1 MPTPPALQKTLV
13 ALRARTRQTP
23 SEATQIQS
31 LLQALEETTPLRK
44 NISRQAKALAAQVR
58 NAPAGVMQQFL
69 NEYDFSSQEG
79 TALMCLAE
87 AYLRTPDTPS
97 LDTLIKDK
105 VTGKTWRKNK
115 GQNNSLLLNASH
127 WSLIFTGH
135 ILKNPE
141 DSRGIV
147 TTMQKLVQ
155 KLGEP
160 VVRVAIAKAMKLMGG
175 QFVLGETMPKAIA
188 RAQPT
193 RQQGYRFSYDM
204 LGEAARCEED
214 AQLYL
219 KAYHHAIRCLKPLAS
234 PTTSPH
240 DNCGISVKLT
250 AIHPRYELG
259 QKNRVCSELIPRLSS
274 LVKAAHDA
282 NIPLTLD
289 AEEADRSDLLLEVL
303 EATLVELDKLEQNK
317 TRTKKNPTKQSDKK
331 WDGFGIVVQAYRTNA
346 YATLDFIYE
355 LAQQAHR
362 KIAVR
367 LVKGAYWD
375 AEIKHA
381 QTLGVEHYPVF
392 TRKCSTDLS
401 YLACARKLM
410 SMRNNIFPQFGTH
423 NAHTATAIL
432 AFAQEHN
439 SANDAHCEN
448 HPENRFELQRIHGMG
463 EALHENLRT
472 QIRHNNEDNND
483 NPLPSITTRIYAPVG
498 IHQDLLAY
506 LVRRMLE
513 NGANSSFVHQVL
525 DRRIPI
531 SNLVE
536 DPVTLVEKHR
546 QAQRNNKALPHPK
559 IVLPPALFAARKNAR
574 GWNLND
580 IHTQQSFL
588 HNISAFK
595 DKTYEVRSH
604 LGCAS
609 TKSTVK
615 QLSPRLCKSPA
626 DGHALGSVIEASDKE
641 IARACENLRTAHKAW
656 AATSPAERA
665 NVLETFA
672 DLLEQNAYEA
682 IALLSREAGKTLWDG
697 ISEVREA
704 VDFARFYATQSS
716 CEAREKLTRKHRTQ
730 DYTQRLPRGLVVCIA
745 PWNFPL
751 AIFCGQISAALAC
764 GNSVLA
770 KPAEQTPLIADLA
783 VKLFYRAGV
792 PRAALAC
799 LFGTGERVGKNA
811 IQAAQPDAVCFT
823 GSQATAR
830 LIDRQLAELGKAILI
845 AETGGIN
852 AMIVDSTALA
862 EQVVRDVLVSAFQ
875 SSGQRCSALRLLFV
889 QKDLEKTLLPMLVGA
904 TSELKLSLPWQVE
917 SDMGPLID
925 AGAQKNVQQWC
936 RALSKSQA
944 GSKTGGKR
952 ASLLFRG
959 NIPKDA
965 DAPRQDYCM
974 GYWMPPHIF
983 RIEDT
988 QTLTREIF
996 GPVLHVQTYSNKER
1010 DQLLPRINAMGYGL
1024 TFGIHSRI
1032 DSRIAKAVSEAR
1044 CGNIYV
1050 NRNQIGAVVGC
1061 QPFGGEDMSGT
1072 GPKAG
1077 GADLLL
1083 RLSRPPQSKNA
1094 FAKGGG
1100 KGGIGANSRILSSH
1114 TPLYKR
1120 LTEWRSLL
1128 APAIGIFDNRA
1139 DASAPPYSR
1148 KDWTAAPERLA
1159 RLERAVRA
1167 WKPADK
1173 RAYAQSLL
1181 AQAREVYA
1189 NDGILPGTT
1198 GERNRLYTTE
1208 RGIVA
1213 CCGERDNLSLQVLVA
1228 LALGNRVVCAKG
1240 ENALDT
1246 HDAYLDS
1253 LGTLAPRGHFWQLV
1267 AQDFFTEGLRLCH
1280 VALFDGKD
1288 EEQRRKLRTR
1298 LAAFPDRRRL
1308 LLSLDDEVSLLA
1320 AQRVVSEDTT
1330 ASGGNASLLLAAS
1343 KG

>member
-1 MPTPPALQKTLV
+1 MSTPPTPQALQILQ
-13 ALRARTRQTP
+13 ALRARTRHTP
-23 SEATQIQS
+23 PEATHIQS
-31 LLQALEETTPLRK
+31 LLQTLEETTPLRK
-44 NISRQAKALAAQVR
+44 SISRQAKSLATQVR

-147 TTMQKLVQ
+147 TTMQKLVR

-193 RQQGYRFSYDM
+193 RKQGYRFSYDM
-204 LGEAARCEED
+204 LGEAARCEKD

-219 KAYHHAIRCLKPLAS
+219 KAYHNAIRCLKPLAS

-240 DNCGISVKLT
+240 NNCGISVKLT

-259 QKNRVCSELIPRLSS
+259 QKNRVRSELVPRLIS
-274 LVKAAHDA
+274 LVKAAYDA

-303 EATLVELDKLEQNK
+303 EATLVELDKLEQ
-317 TRTKKNPTKQSDKK
+317 KKSSPKRAGRKQNDKK

-346 YATLDFIYE
+346 YATLDFIFE

-432 AFAQEHN
+432 AFAQEHFD
-439 SANDAHCEN
+439 ANDARCEN
-448 HPENRFELQRIHGMG
+448 RLENSFELQRIHGMG

-472 QIRHNNEDNND
+472 QIRHNNKNNT
-483 NPLPSITTRIYAPVG
+483 LPAITTRIYAPVG

-536 DPVTLVEKHR
+536 DPVTLVELHR
-546 QAQRNNKALPHPK
+546 QAQSNDKSLPHPK
-559 IVLPPALFAARKNAR
+559 IVLPPALFAPRKNAR

-580 IHTQQSFL
+580 IHTQQAFL
-588 HNISAFK
+588 HNISKFK
-595 DKTYEVRSH
+595 NKTYEVRSH
-604 LGCAS
+604 LGNTS
-609 TKSTVK
+609 TKNTLR
-615 QLSPRLCKSPA
+615 QRPPRPCKSPA
-626 DGHALGSVIEASDKE
+626 DGHALGSVIEASDDE
-641 IARACENLRTAHKAW
+641 IARTCENLRAAHKAW

-665 NVLETFA
+665 KILETFA

-704 VDFARFYATQSS
+704 VDFARFYAMHSS
-716 CEAREKLTRKHRTQ
+716 CEAREKLARKHRTQ
-730 DYTQRLPRGLVVCIA
+730 DYPQRLPRGLVVCIA

-783 VKLFYRAGV
+783 IKLFYRAGV

-811 IQAAQPDAVCFT
+811 IQAAKPDAVCFT

-852 AMIVDSTALA
+852 AMIVDSTALV

-889 QKDLEKTLLPMLVGA
+889 QKDLEKTLLPMLAGA

-925 AGAQKNVQQWC
+925 ADAQKNVQQWC
-936 RALSKSQA
+936 RALSARDS
-944 GSKTGGKR
+944 R

-965 DAPRQDYCM
+965 DATRQGYCM

-988 QTLTREIF
+988 QILTREIF
-996 GPVLHVQTYSNKER
+996 GPILHVQTYTNKER

-1061 QPFGGEDMSGT
+1061 QPFGGEEMSGT

-1083 RLSRPPQSKNA
+1083 RLSRTPQSESA
-1094 FAKGGG
+1094 FAKGGLR
-1100 KGGIGANSRILSSH
+1100 GGIGASSH

-1128 APAIGIFDNRA
+1128 APAIGIFDSRA
-1139 DASAPPYSR
+1139 NASASSSSR
-1148 KDWTAAPERLA
+1148 KDWTEAPERLA
-1159 RLERAVRA
+1159 RLERVVRA
-1167 WKPADK
+1167 WKPASS
-1173 RAYAQSLL
+1173 RACAQSLL
-1181 AQAREVYA
+1181 AQARAVYA

-1213 CCGERDNLSLQVLVA
+1213 CCGERDKLSLQVLVA
-1228 LALGNRVVCAKG
+1228 LAFGNRVVCAKG
-1240 ENALDT
+1240 ENSLDT

-1253 LGTLAPRGHFWQLV
+1253 LATLAPQGHFWQLV
-1267 AQDFFTEGLRLCH
+1267 AQDFFAEGLRHCH

-1308 LLSLDDEVSLLA
+1308 LLSLDDEVNLLA